1 MNCFLKMGSLAK
13 IIDLTTWPH
22 NNHIFQQ
29 HLYMRFTKYHD
40 RWPSWSNPFVQ
51 RLENW
56 PWIWSTLEINI
67 TFIMMRLGGD
77 HSLLCSCRM
86 WAYCYAKFKFS
97 WHTYAK
103 MCRQNMPKWQNVFTK
118 FHGRLVGCCFLM
130 IEILHIRLS
139 FPFFWDCKFGMWSE
153 NWSVHFHKLK

>member
-1 MNCFLKMGSLAK
+1 MGCPWQKNHYFLQNCCCFEKDGGDCCAKILKPLKKNKEKRTMNCFWKMGSLAK

-29 HLYMRFTKYHD
+29 HLYIRFTKHHD
-40 RWPSWSNPFVQ
+40 RRPSWSNPFVQ

-56 PWIWSTLEINI
+56 PQISSTLEINI

-97 WHTYAK
+97 CHTYAK
-103 MCRQNMPKWQNVFTK
+103 MCRQNMPKWQNVF
-118 FHGRLVGCCFLM
+118 
-130 IEILHIRLS
+130 
-139 FPFFWDCKFGMWSE
+139 
-153 NWSVHFHKLK
+153 N